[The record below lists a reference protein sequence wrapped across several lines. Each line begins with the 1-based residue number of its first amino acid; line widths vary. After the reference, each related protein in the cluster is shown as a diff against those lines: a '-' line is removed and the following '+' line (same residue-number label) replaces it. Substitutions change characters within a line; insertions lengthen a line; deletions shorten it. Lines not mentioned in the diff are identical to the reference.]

1 MTMRQVLASCFC
13 LLLVLSMAGGALAEA
28 PDTVYVA
35 QIEGTIDDGLLNY
48 LERSYQEAEEAGSDL
63 VLLEID
69 TPGGLVES
77 AVNIFEL
84 IAGSPVPTAAFVK
97 GEAISAGSLIALTA
111 KPLYLAPSA
120 TMGAAEPHIGTEVAD
135 EKTQSYW
142 ESKLRNA
149 AELHGR
155 DKQIAAA
162 FADQGIAIPGVV
174 AEGELL
180 TLTAR
185 EAVEL
190 GMADGIAANR
200 QEVLEKLGAAG
211 AQIIEANL
219 TSSEKMVRW
228 ITSPFVSPVLL
239 MVGIAGLVI
248 EAFTMGF
255 GVFGAVGLIALV
267 LYFSGHILAGLA
279 AWWVVLLFLVG
290 LILLAVEAFVVPGFG
305 IPGVLGLAAMISG
318 VFLTYPTAEQA
329 IISLV
334 FAILGTIV
342 LVLLSVRVL
351 PTRKLWQRL
360 ILNTSLGTAEGYLA
374 PKEELEDLLGKEGV
388 ALSILRPAGSAEI
401 DGERVDVVTEGG
413 FIPKGAKI
421 KVVNVESTRVVV
433 RQIDQ

>member
-1 MTMRQVLASCFC
+1 
-13 LLLVLSMAGGALAEA
+13 MAGGALAEA

-35 QIEGTIDDGLLNY
+35 QVEGTIDDGLLNY

-334 FAILGTIV
+334 FAILGAIV